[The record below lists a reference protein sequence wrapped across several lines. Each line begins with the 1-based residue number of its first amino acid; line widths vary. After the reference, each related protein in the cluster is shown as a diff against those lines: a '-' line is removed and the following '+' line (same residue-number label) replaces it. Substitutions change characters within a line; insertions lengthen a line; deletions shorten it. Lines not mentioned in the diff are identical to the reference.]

1 MAARDA
7 YERVLRTTPDHSKVL
22 QHLGGLYLRETVPFH
37 NPEQCIKYVSL
48 SLEHGRQHDSMFGQL
63 AGAFWARWCLQADGV
78 LHLMFCLVRAPPRLA
93 GPFLL
98 VYTRAG
104 VHADA

>member
-1 MAARDA
+1 M
-7 YERVLRTTPDHSKVL
+7 L

-48 SLEHGRQHDSMFGQL
+48 SLEHGRQHDSMSRQL

-78 LHLMFCLVRAPPRLA
+78 SHLLFCLIFTSARLTR
-93 GPFLL
+93 PVLL
-98 VYTRAG
+98 VHPRASI
-104 VHADA
+104 HADA